1 MTPLSK
7 QASARIAIGLNR
19 NPCVS
24 YFPYQLCLMNIMQF
38 NAIRDRCCCPTL
50 ILAGGGPWMVV
61 LGGVLTDRPI
71 VQRLTDMLWIGH
83 SSTHQEVR
91 IEHLARVFLALRTS
105 AEELGN
111 FYRNLIHN
119 MTEMP
124 AFDQRKLDHPH
135 PRFYPYITYFPQDSQ
150 MVSFK
155 YVQRLEDDP
164 GCVTFLAQTTAFKTR
179 DIVVKFVTTYGD
191 GVHRFLAD
199 KGYAPQL
206 LYCGPIP
213 EADTILANIPLP
225 MTEGAID
232 RRLLPLMRMVV
243 MDYVKPSGYPAEQ
256 VAREQ
261 LERVLD
267 LLHDEGYVFGDL
279 RKPNILFDVDKKLKL
294 IDFDWAGCQGAAHY
308 PLDLSKGIQ
317 WAQGVSDLALILPQ
331 HDLEMKDILLESL
344 YP

>member
-1 MTPLSK
+1 
-7 QASARIAIGLNR
+7 
-19 NPCVS
+19 
-24 YFPYQLCLMNIMQF
+24 MNIMQF